1 VALDGRLDA
10 QELLRELS
18 QKEAEVAALRLQLRE
33 RTQQES
39 AGACGGEL
47 ETERPMAIVVPMV
60 GLGNA
65 FAQAGFR
72 YPKPLVNIV
81 GRPVLLWLLD
91 RLEPKPGDLV
101 LLAVPAIMERQHG
114 VSKILAREYPA
125 LTMRV
130 VILPFETRGW
140 VETILAVSR
149 QMTAKELR
157 MPLVTL
163 DCSTIYHGYNLL
175 GRARELPEGA
185 GASVYFDTQSAN
197 LMSMGAVAAQFSYL
211 KLDEGNAITDIRE
224 KSVISPYANTGAYIF
239 KSAKAFK
246 AAAEDILSAPE
257 EAAKTGLYAS
267 ILISSMLAKGDSFVG
282 LQVKQSQFA
291 IVATPRQ
298 LEAFIWRVS
307 NGEVVM
313 RRKMRFCF
321 DLEATLVS
329 DTPGGGFE
337 HCEPIP
343 QAIALVRQLH
353 AAGHRIIITT
363 SAGMDKGGVDVA
375 IAEMGYSTFGMLK
388 KFAIPYHEVHFGK
401 PHADV
406 YIDSRSLNGQADVE
420 RDLGWYTTQQSH
432 EADEFAAI
440 EGAIDARAFNL
451 VRAAG
456 TSRVIKSST
465 ADILRGE
472 NHWYRS
478 IPSGLKDLFPEPF
491 EIVDGDEATNQMSS
505 ITMSKVAGVTFSHLA
520 TSRLLM
526 QVWVRKLVRSLHRI
540 HTQAAEIGSPGAL
553 EARATPEELCSNYA
567 NKVRKRTEKHK
578 ELYDSLGVEI
588 GIDTGKMA
596 ECIINFM
603 EDFEANQKTQWAQFI
618 HGDPVFSNI
627 IRTDDD
633 GIILIDMRGEIG
645 KRLTTQ
651 GDIHY
656 DLSKVYQ
663 SLCGYDFMLLDQSLD
678 EATSEIF
685 DGLRAAYW
693 QEVSELYPDISHRN
707 VRLHTASHFFA
718 IVPLH
723 EVRSRMVR
731 YLKTSHSMLLVEGLM
746 S

>member
-1 VALDGRLDA
+1 MGQGRAWGHEQPDA
-10 QELLRELS
+10 SRSKPSRSRFRGAMPLMRGCMD
-18 QKEAEVAALRLQLRE
+18 ALRAGSSA
-33 RTQQES
+33 RT
-39 AGACGGEL
+39 
-47 ETERPMAIVVPMV
+47 RPI
-60 GLGNA
+60 
-65 FAQAGFR
+65 FTWS
-72 YPKPLVNIV
+72 
-81 GRPVLLWLLD
+81 RP
-91 RLEPKPGDLV
+91 R
-101 LLAVPAIMERQHG
+101 
-114 VSKILAREYPA
+114 STAREA
-125 LTMRV
+125 ADTDMRV
-130 VILPFETRGW
+130 CLPPTIGEGRGW
-140 VETILAVSR
+140 SPGLPDEVRILQVESVDRAASP
-149 QMTAKELR
+149 MHLR
-157 MPLVTL
+157 HRR
-163 DCSTIYHGYNLL
+163 CG
-175 GRARELPEGA
+175 
-185 GASVYFDTQSAN
+185 
-197 LMSMGAVAAQFSYL
+197 SMW
-211 KLDEGNAITDIRE
+211 
-224 KSVISPYANTGAYIF
+224 SP
-239 KSAKAFK
+239 
-246 AAAEDILSAPE
+246 ILSTPMSSKPSSTAPMHRRCIGDASAARSSDPIDSVPIG
-257 EAAKTGLYAS
+257 EASMWRRGCGMGGGKS
-267 ILISSMLAKGDSFVG
+267 IL
-282 LQVKQSQFA
+282 
-291 IVATPRQ
+291 
-298 LEAFIWRVS
+298 E
-307 NGEVVM
+307 
-313 RRKMRFCF
+313 
-321 DLEATLVS
+321 
-329 DTPGGGFE
+329 
-337 HCEPIP
+337 
-343 QAIALVRQLH
+343 
-353 AAGHRIIITT
+353 
-363 SAGMDKGGVDVA
+363 GGVDVA

>member
-1 VALDGRLDA
+1 
-10 QELLRELS
+10 
-18 QKEAEVAALRLQLRE
+18 
-33 RTQQES
+33 
-39 AGACGGEL
+39 
-47 ETERPMAIVVPMV
+47 MV

-91 RLEPKPGDLV
+91 RLQPKRGDLV
-101 LLAVPAIMERQHG
+101 LLAVPAVMERQHG
-114 VSKILAREYPA
+114 ISKILAREYA
-125 LTMRV
+125 SLAMRV

-140 VETILAVSR
+140 VETMLAVTR
-149 QMTAKELR
+149 QLTAKELR

-163 DCSTIYHGYNLL
+163 DCSTIYHGYDLL
-175 GRARELPEGA
+175 GQARALPDGT
-185 GASVYFDTQSAN
+185 GASVFFDKSATN
-197 LMSMGAVAAQFSYL
+197 LMSQGAVAAQFSYL
-211 KLDEGNAITDIRE
+211 KLGEENAITDIRE
-224 KSVISPYANTGAYIF
+224 KVVISNYANTGAYIF

-246 AAAEDILSAPE
+246 TAAEDMLAAPE
-257 EAAKTGLYAS
+257 EVAKTGLYAS
-267 ILISSMLAKGDSFVG
+267 ILISSMLKQGDSFVG
-282 LQVKQSQFA
+282 LKVNDNQFA

-307 NGEVVM
+307 KGEVTM

-329 DTPGGGFE
+329 DMPSEQPGTPAAGFE
-337 HCEPIP
+337 NCDPIP
-343 QAIALVRQLH
+343 EAVELVRQLH
-353 AAGHRIIITT
+353 GAGHRIIITT
-363 SAGMDKGGVDVA
+363 SCGMDKGGVDVA
-375 IAEMGYSTFGMLK
+375 IAEMGYSVFAMLK

-451 VRAAG
+451 VRGAG
-456 TSRVIKSST
+456 KDRVIKSST
-465 ADILRGE
+465 ADVLRGE

-478 IPSGLKDLFPEPF
+478 IPPGLKDLFPEPF

-505 ITMSKVAGVTFSHLA
+505 ITMSKVPGVTFSHLA

-540 HTQAAEIGSPGAL
+540 HTQAAEVGSPGAV
-553 EARATPEELCSNYA
+553 EDKATPEELCSNYA
-567 NKVRKRTEKHK
+567 SKVRKRAEKHK
-578 ELYDSLGVEI
+578 ELYDSLGQEV

-596 ECIINFM
+596 ECIVNFM
-603 EDFEANQKTQWAQFI
+603 EDFETNHKTQHAQFI

-651 GDIHY
+651 GDVHY

-685 DGLRAAYW
+685 NGLRAAYW
-693 QEVSELYPDISHRN
+693 QEVSELYPEISHRN

-731 YLKTSHSMLLVEGLM
+731 YLRTSHSMLVVEGLM
-746 S
+746 Q